1 MSDDAHKPD
10 TLKEGNSLGTH
21 GRDFRTVTLQTNR
34 VRLHPPCKLS
44 RKTLGCLIPNVPHR
58 FLGAGLPACDA
69 PRSQQPCQP
78 ALHPVPRLA
87 ALRLVPRRSK
97 RLRPRQVD
105 LNPHV
110 VGSYLGKGLTN
121 SKLLK
126 PLSTLA
132 RIRRTREAGGRVVAV
147 GTTVVRALPYLALG
161 VISSEFWAD
170 HAGAGNPVDFARAR
184 FNGVTLAAGVDV
196 AVNQSMFVRGEIQA
210 VRYRNGV
217 LPFYAGTDP
226 HTLSARDVR
235 LSVGVG
241 WRF

>member
-1 MSDDAHKPD
+1 MRLFLSCVASCMIATSALASGPVVPPTPPVTPPIPVAHSMNW
-10 TLKEGNSLGTH
+10 EGAYGGVSLGYNAMRVDDLSFGPGPFNANGASLIGFAGYNFQRGSLVFGPELGLSVNTAR
-21 GRDFRTVTLQTNR
+21 GTDGFFMRPFRMRN
-34 VRLHPPCKLS
+34 S
-44 RKTLGCLIPNVPHR
+44 IE
-58 FLGAGLPACDA
+58 
-69 PRSQQPCQP
+69 
-78 ALHPVPRLA
+78 
-87 ALRLVPRRSK
+87 LR
-97 RLRPRQVD
+97 
-105 LNPHV
+105 
-110 VGSYLGKGLTN
+110 
-121 SKLLK
+121 
-126 PLSTLA
+126 
-132 RIRRTREAGGRVVAV
+132 GRVGVAA
-147 GTTVVRALPYLALG
+147 GRALPYLALG